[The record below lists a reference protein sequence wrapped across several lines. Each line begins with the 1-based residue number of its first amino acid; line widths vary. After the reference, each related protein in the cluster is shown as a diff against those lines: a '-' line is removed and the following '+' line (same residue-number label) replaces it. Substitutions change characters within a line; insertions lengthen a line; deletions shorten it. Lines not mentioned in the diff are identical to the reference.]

1 MIVTRDGR
9 GFSREFLDQ
18 HEMCTKDP
26 DDFVA
31 DLIDLPR
38 AGAAMHQI
46 VTEMAED
53 AHLTVDDIIVK
64 LRKNKMV
71 LTATKLA
78 R

>member
-1 MIVTRDGR
+1 
-9 GFSREFLDQ
+9 
-18 HEMCTKDP
+18 MCLKDP

-38 AGAAMHQI
+38 AGHVMHQI

-53 AHLTVDDIIVK
+53 SDLEVADVIKK

-71 LTATKLA
+71 STATKLE